1 MSGFNETMILEC
13 NRLASEEGKTG
24 NIENPALFTNKIGSG
39 IKVNSG
45 DTISVYNSFISEKGA
60 GGETIQFNGNVL
72 KDLRGN
78 SLSINLSH
86 TKITKTNACYQDPI
100 NNASNADSQV
110 LYGVPLK
117 EVAVTET
124 KKYILKDNEVNLK
137 ISYYKTRNGDCCIAL
152 PRRFM
157 SNIPLNNDTR
167 PGQWKLEDSV
177 VNGLPFKGQST
188 NNGGVLTL
196 LFASPHPSSHENRPN
211 RSYFCETDYQF
222 KKGSEV
228 SSGGEEEAVN
238 SYFKLR
244 SDNSRYK
251 IYVMT
256 EMRKSGFI
264 SGSGTDSDM
273 DWFRENGHPLFS
285 PSEAVYI
292 PYEEILTLT
301 CPVGFSSP
309 QSIADNLTKQMRNT
323 GELDNDFF
331 VQNTNELGTTIS
343 NQVRLKRPISVRTQS
358 PLYKTF
364 NSFSVNDNNA
374 STYYSFYAPHFG
386 TGDRRFEYNQFLQNY
401 QYIGIKRPDLYDTGI
416 KLALTMPNHNQ
427 ESLRFCHLD
436 LDINCSFTTLGNQ
449 RINAVVRLAHEWTTT
464 NLNAWRDFF
473 IAQGN
478 YPELFENRNNN
489 YAGITNVN
497 NSRFFHMNLNQ
508 GQQTRLGGDNVMPDN
523 FDSNEI
529 ALLNASSQNS
539 VPFFVDYNPS
549 ASNTFTDGQDKDN
562 ACYGFAVKQL
572 SGNGSY
578 VIAFTTEGLGLI
590 NPQDLIDADTPF
602 YNGCQTTPGV
612 PYEYAYYSGSHSA
625 SGHAQGIIVGNY
637 QASGTGFTRNTGNGR
652 VCGFDKHFNAYGNCM
667 IGLAD
672 GYLNTDYQ
680 FLSHYAVNTF
690 IDNGLQQGQ
699 AIIDA
704 TPYARKIYL
713 GAQEPK
719 FEFSASNS
727 KFNLQQLHTPE
738 YVGNLWNAGIDS
750 ASATFNTT
758 SNPNAQEKVFKI
770 NKRLDNTNFTTDMIP
785 YSQNY
790 ASAVSS
796 AYLGVGDSSGVDI
809 TLSRMNDML
818 EPWTIFDA
826 HSGVFIENFGITQD
840 AWNKSMWDTL
850 GFSYNQ
856 FNGSFNS
863 SFNYNTRID
872 ELNRKNMPVI
882 TTNAD
887 VNAGDTM
894 SFVSNIFGANLLTS
908 QVPLPQLFNGVI
920 TGQQPPF
927 TDDRY
932 PSSYP
937 AITQNQSSILIEAD
951 DLPTK
956 MSRAY
961 YTIRSDILDKYTYL
975 GSKDSGEALKTVSVV
990 NKINGDG
997 DYYFQQDNPL
1007 QFTVTNPKTITSI
1020 TTHICDPE
1028 GNSAQLNRDSCV
1040 MYRIDKRINSTLT
1053 PVEELLQA
1061 TEQKQN
1067 NKK

>member
-24 NIENPALFTNKIGSG
+24 NNENPALFTNKIGSG
-39 IKVNSG
+39 IKVNAG

-60 GGETIQFNGNVL
+60 GGETIQFTGKTL

-78 SLSINLSH
+78 ALSINLSH
-86 TKITKTNACYQDPI
+86 TQITKTNACYQDPV
-100 NNASNADSQV
+100 NNASNTDSPV

-117 EVAVTET
+117 EVAET
-124 KKYILKDNEVNLK
+124 KTNKYILKDNEVNLK

-157 SNIPLNNDTR
+157 SNIPIENNTR
-167 PGQWKLEDSV
+167 PTQWKVEDSV
-177 VNGLPFKGQST
+177 ANGLPFKAQST

-196 LFASPHPSSHENRPN
+196 LKSTLLKILSLPN
-211 RSYFCETDYQF
+211 RSYFVEQDYEF
-222 KKGSEV
+222 KKGSET
-228 SSGGEEEAVN
+228 SSGGEEEEPF

-244 SDNSRYK
+244 SDNSRFK

-264 SGSGTDSDM
+264 SGSGTDEEM
-273 DWFRENGHPLFS
+273 DWFRENGFPLFS
-285 PSEAVYI
+285 PSEAVYL

-301 CPVGFSSP
+301 CPTGFSSP
-309 QSIADNLTKQMRNT
+309 ESIADNLTNQMRET
-323 GELDNDFF
+323 GALEIDHL
-331 VQNTNELGTTIS
+331 VQSTNKLATTID
-343 NQVRLKRPISVRTQS
+343 NQVRVKRPISIKTEG

-364 NSFSVNDNNA
+364 NSFSVNDHNA
-374 STYYSFYAPHFG
+374 STYYSFYTPAFQS
-386 TGDRRFEYNQFLQNY
+386 GDRKFEYNQYIQNY
-401 QYIGIKRPDLYDTGI
+401 QYIGIKRPDLYDAGI
-416 KLALTMPNHNQ
+416 RLIATMPNHNQ
-427 ESLRFCHLD
+427 PSLKFCHLEM
-436 LDINCSFTTLGNQ
+436 DINTSMTNVGND
-449 RINAVVRLAHEWTTT
+449 RFNASIMT
-464 NLNAWRDFF
+464 NHPWETANLEAWRDFML
-473 IAQGN
+473 AQGN

-497 NSRFFHMNLNQ
+497 NSRFLHMNLNEK
-508 GQQTRLGGDNVMPDN
+508 QQNRLGGDNVMPDN
-523 FDSNEI
+523 FGSNEQS
-529 ALLNASSQNS
+529 LLNASSQNS
-539 VPFFVDYNPS
+539 VPVFFDYDPS
-549 ASNTFTDGQDKDN
+549 ASMTLTEGNEGNPCFGALYKR
-562 ACYGFAVKQL
+562 L
-572 SGNGSY
+572 SPSGSY
-578 VIAFTTEGLGLI
+578 VITFSTKGIGNN
-590 NPQDLIDADTPF
+590 NPIDFVNEPF
-602 YNGCQTTPGV
+602 YNSCQTLPGV
-612 PYEYAYYSGSHSA
+612 PHEYAYYSGSHNA
-625 SGHAQGIIVGNY
+625 SGHHFGIIVGNY
-637 QASGTGFTRNTGNGR
+637 QASGTNASNNASGR
-652 VCGFDKHFNAYGNCM
+652 LLGFDKHFNAYGNAM

-680 FLSHYAVNTF
+680 FLSHYAVNTLE
-690 IDNGLQQGQ
+690 DNTQTAG
-699 AIIDA
+699 ASIIDA

-727 KFNLQQLHTPE
+727 KFNIQQLHTPE
-738 YVGNLWNAGIDS
+738 YIGNQWNAGIDS

-758 SNPNAQEKVFKI
+758 TNPDAQEKVFKI
-770 NKRLDNTNFTTDMIP
+770 NKRLDNTNWTPDMIP

-809 TLSRMNDML
+809 TLSRKNDMIDA
-818 EPWTIFDA
+818 WTIFDA
-826 HSGVFIENFGITQD
+826 HSGVFIEDFGITQQ

-850 GFSYNQ
+850 GFSYYQ

-872 ELNRKNMPVI
+872 EINKKNMPII

-894 SFVSNIFGANLLTS
+894 SFVSNIFGANLFTS

-920 TGQQPPF
+920 TGQTPPF
-927 TDDRY
+927 VDNRY

-937 AITQNQSSILIEAD
+937 AITQNQRSVLIEAD

-961 YTIRSDILDKYTYL
+961 YTIRSDILDKYSYL
-975 GSKDSGEALKTVSVV
+975 GSKDSGEALKTISVV

-1007 QFTVTNPKTITSI
+1007 QFTITNPKTITSI

-1061 TEQKQN
+1061 TAQSQN
-1067 NKK
+1067 TKK

>member
-24 NIENPALFTNKIGSG
+24 NNENTALFTNKVGSG
-39 IKVNSG
+39 LKVNAG

-72 KDLRGN
+72 KDLQGN
-78 SLSINLSH
+78 ALSINLSH
-86 TKITKTNACYQDPI
+86 TVITKTNACYQDPI
-100 NNASNADSQV
+100 NNASNNDSQV
-110 LYGVPLK
+110 LYGVPTK
-117 EVAVTET
+117 EVATTET

-157 SNIPLNNDTR
+157 SNIPLANDTR
-167 PGQWKLEDSV
+167 PTQWKVEDSV
-177 VNGLPFKGQST
+177 ENGLPFTAQST

-196 LFASPHPSSHENRPN
+196 LKSNLLKGTERPN
-211 RSYFCETDYQF
+211 RSYFCEEDYQY
-222 KKGSEV
+222 KKGSDI
-228 SSGGEEEAVN
+228 SSGGEEEAKN
-238 SYFKLR
+238 SFFKLR

-256 EMRKSGFI
+256 EIRKSGNLPAE
-264 SGSGTDSDM
+264 
-273 DWFRENGHPLFS
+273 DWFKEDGFDLLS
-285 PSEAVYI
+285 PSEATYI

-301 CPVGFSSP
+301 CPTGFSSP
-309 QSIADNLTKQMRNT
+309 QSIADNLTNQMRRT
-323 GELDNDFF
+323 GALENDFL

-343 NQVRLKRPISVRTQS
+343 NQIRLKRPISVRTES
-358 PLYKTF
+358 PVYKTF
-364 NSFSVNDNNA
+364 NSFSVNDHNA
-374 STYYSFYAPHFG
+374 STYYSFYKPNFSA
-386 TGDRRFEYNQFLQNY
+386 GDRKFEYNQYLQNY
-401 QYIGIKRPDLYDTGI
+401 QYIGIKRPDLYDAGVR
-416 KLALTMPNHNQ
+416 LSRTMPNHNQ
-427 ESLRFCHLD
+427 ESLKFCHLEM
-436 LDINCSFTTLGNQ
+436 DINTSMTAMGNG
-449 RINAVVRLAHEWTTT
+449 RLNASIIT
-464 NLNAWRDFF
+464 NHPWETENLEAWRDFML
-473 IAQGN
+473 AQGN
-478 YPELFENRNNN
+478 YPELFNNRCNN
-489 YAGITNVN
+489 YAGITTVN
-497 NSRFFHMNLNQ
+497 NSRFLHMNLNEK
-508 GQQTRLGGDNVMPDN
+508 QQNRLGGDNVMPDS
-523 FDSNEI
+523 FTGEVAD
-529 ALLNASSQNS
+529 LNASSQNS
-539 VPFFVDYNPS
+539 VPLFFDYDPS
-549 ASNTFTDGQDKDN
+549 ASMTLTEGNEGN
-562 ACYGFAVKQL
+562 ACFGALYKKL
-572 SGNGSY
+572 SPSGSY
-578 VIAFTTEGLGLI
+578 VIAFSTTGIGAQNPIDLI
-590 NPQDLIDADTPF
+590 NNPF
-602 YNGCQTTPGV
+602 YNASQTTPGI
-612 PYEYAYYSGSHSA
+612 PHEYAFYSGSHNA
-625 SGHAQGIIVGNY
+625 SGHHYGIIVGNY
-637 QASGTGFTRNTGNGR
+637 QASGTNASNNASGR
-652 VCGFDKHFNAYGNCM
+652 LLGFDKHFNAYGNCM

-680 FLSHYAVNTF
+680 FLSHYGVNTF
-690 IDNGLQQGQ
+690 IDNQLQQGQ
-699 AIIDA
+699 AVIDA

-719 FEFSASNS
+719 WEFSASNS
-727 KFNLQQLHTPE
+727 KFNIQQLHTPE
-738 YVGNLWNAGIDS
+738 YIGNQWNAGIDS
-750 ASATFNTT
+750 ASATYNTT
-758 SNPNAQEKVFKI
+758 TNPDAQEKVFKI

-790 ASAVSS
+790 ASGVSS

-818 EPWTIFDA
+818 EPWTVFDA
-826 HSGVFIENFGITQD
+826 HSGIFIEDFGITQD
-840 AWNKSMWDTL
+840 AWNRSMWDTL

-856 FNGSFNS
+856 FNGNFNA

-872 ELNRKNMPVI
+872 EINKKNMPVI

-894 SFVSNIFGANLLTS
+894 SFVSNIFGANLFTS

-937 AITQNQSSILIEAD
+937 AITQNQRSILIEAD

-975 GSKDSGEALKTVSVV
+975 GSKDSGEALKTISVV

-1028 GNSAQLNRDSCV
+1028 GNSALLNRDSCV

-1061 TEQKQN
+1061 TAQQK
-1067 NKK
+1067 K

>member
-24 NIENPALFTNKIGSG
+24 NNENNALFSNKIGSG
-39 IKVNSG
+39 IKVNAG
-45 DTISVYNSFISEKGA
+45 DSVSVYSAFISERGA
-60 GGETIQFNGNVL
+60 GGDTIQFNGTTL

-78 SLSINLSH
+78 ALSINLSH

-100 NNASNADSQV
+100 NNASNNDGQV
-110 LYGVPLK
+110 IYGVPLK
-117 EVAVTET
+117 EVAEIET
-124 KKYILKDNEVNLK
+124 NKYILKDNEVNLK
-137 ISYYKTRNGDCCIAL
+137 ISYYKTRNGDCCVAL

-157 SNIPLNNDTR
+157 SPIPLNANTR
-167 PGQWKLEDSV
+167 PTQWKLEDSV
-177 VNGLPFKGQST
+177 ENGLPFKAQST

-196 LFASPHPSSHENRPN
+196 LSSNLNGTEQRPN
-211 RSYFCETDYQF
+211 RSYFCEGDYTY

-228 SSGGEEEAVN
+228 SSSGTTEALN
-238 SYFKLR
+238 SYFKLK

-256 EMRKSGFI
+256 DTRKSGFI

-273 DWFRENGHPLFS
+273 DWFREDGTPLYS
-285 PSEAVYI
+285 PSEAI
-292 PYEEILTLT
+292 FLPYEEILTLT

-309 QSIADNLTKQMRNT
+309 ESIADSLTNQMKDTGNLETDY
-323 GELDNDFF
+323 L

-343 NQVRLKRPISVRTQS
+343 NQIRLKRPVSVRTQN
-358 PLYKTF
+358 PVYKTF
-364 NSFSVNDNNA
+364 NSFSVNDHNA
-374 STYYSFYAPHFG
+374 STYYSFHAPQFAS
-386 TGDRRFEYNQFLQNY
+386 GDRFFEYNQFIQNY
-401 QYIGIKRPDLYDTGI
+401 QFIGIKRPDFYDAGI
-416 KLALTMPNHNQ
+416 RLIATMPDHNQ
-427 ESLRFCHLD
+427 ESLKFCHLD
-436 LDINCSFTTLGNQ
+436 LDINTSLTEVGQNRL
-449 RINAVVRLAHEWTTT
+449 NASIQIAHEWKTE

-497 NSRFFHMNLNQ
+497 NSRFLHMNLNEK
-508 GQQTRLGGDNVMPDN
+508 QQTRLGGDNVYPES
-523 FDSNEI
+523 FGSNEL
-529 ALLNASSQNS
+529 ANLNASSQNS
-539 VPFFVDYNPS
+539 VPLFFDYDPS
-549 ASNTFTDGQDKDN
+549 ASMTLTEGNEGNPCFGAMYK
-562 ACYGFAVKQL
+562 KL
-572 SGNGSY
+572 SKNGSY
-578 VIAFTTEGLGLI
+578 VISFSTNGIGLK
-590 NPQDLIDADTPF
+590 NPIDLVGNPF
-602 YNGCQTTPGV
+602 YNSSQTVPGV
-612 PYEYAYYSGSHSA
+612 PHEYAYYSGSHSA
-625 SGHAQGIIVGNY
+625 SGHLHGIIVGNY
-637 QASGTGFTRNTGNGR
+637 QASGTNTLNNASGR
-652 VCGFDKHFNAYGNCM
+652 LCGFDKHFNSYGNAV

-680 FLSHYAVNTF
+680 FVSHYAVNTF
-690 IDNGLQQGQ
+690 IDNGLQLGN

-719 FEFSASNS
+719 WEYSASNQ
-727 KFNLQQLHTPE
+727 KFNIQQLHTPE
-738 YVGNLWNAGIDS
+738 YIGNLWNAGIDS

-758 SNPNAQEKVFKI
+758 ENPNAQEKVFKI
-770 NKRLDNTNFTTDMIP
+770 NKRIDNTNFTTDMIP

-790 ASAVSS
+790 ASGVSS

-809 TLSRMNDML
+809 TISRMNDML

-826 HSGVFIENFGITQD
+826 HSGIFIEDFGITEN

-856 FNGSFNS
+856 FHSSLSS
-863 SFNYNTRID
+863 SFNYNTR
-872 ELNRKNMPVI
+872 LNEINKNNMPVA

-887 VNAGDTM
+887 INAGDTM
-894 SFVSNIFGANLLTS
+894 SFVSNIFGANLFTS
-908 QVPLPQLFNGVI
+908 QVPLPQLFNGAI
-920 TGQQPPF
+920 NGQTPPF

-937 AITQNQSSILIEAD
+937 AITQNQKSILLEAEE
-951 DLPTK
+951 LPTK

-961 YTIRSDILDKYTYL
+961 YTIRTDLLDSYTYL
-975 GSKDSGEALKTVSVV
+975 GSKDSGEALKTISVV

-1007 QFTVTNPKTITSI
+1007 EFTITNPKMITNI

-1040 MYRIDKRINSTLT
+1040 MYKINKRINSTLT
-1053 PVEELLQA
+1053 PVEQLLQA
-1061 TEQKQN
+1061 TN
-1067 NKK
+1067 TKK

>member
-24 NIENPALFTNKIGSG
+24 NNENPALFTNKVGSG
-39 IKVNSG
+39 IKVNAG

-72 KDLRGN
+72 KDLRGTA
-78 SLSINLSH
+78 LSINLSY
-86 TKITKTNACYQDPI
+86 TEITKTNACYQDPI
-100 NNASNADSQV
+100 NNASNNDGQV
-110 LYGVPLK
+110 IYGVPLK
-117 EVAVTET
+117 EVATTVD

-137 ISYYKTRNGDCCIAL
+137 ISYYKTRNGDCCVAL

-157 SNIPLNNDTR
+157 SPIPLNADTR
-167 PGQWKLEDSV
+167 PTQWKLEDSV
-177 VNGLPFKGQST
+177 LNGLPFKAQST

-196 LFASPHPSSHENRPN
+196 LTSSLQPISHENRPN
-211 RSYFCETDYQF
+211 RSYFCEEDYTY

-228 SSGGEEEAVN
+228 SSGGEEEATN
-238 SYFKLR
+238 SYFKLK

-256 EMRKSGFI
+256 DTRKSGFI
-264 SGSGTDSDM
+264 SGSGSDSDM
-273 DWFRENGHPLFS
+273 DWFREDGSALFS
-285 PSEAVYI
+285 PSEAVFI
-292 PYEEILTLT
+292 PYEEILTLS

-309 QSIADNLTKQMRNT
+309 QSIADNLTNQMRDTGALNT
-323 GELDNDFF
+323 DYL

-343 NQVRLKRPISVRTQS
+343 NQIRLKRPVSVRTEN
-358 PLYKTF
+358 PVYKTF
-364 NSFSVNDNNA
+364 ASFSVNDHNA
-374 STYYSFYAPHFG
+374 STYYSFHAPQFG
-386 TGDRRFEYNQFLQNY
+386 AGDRFFEYNQFLQCY
-401 QYIGIKRPDLYDTGI
+401 QFIGIKRPDLYDAGVRLT
-416 KLALTMPNHNQ
+416 ATMPNHNQ
-427 ESLRFCHLD
+427 QSLKFCHLD
-436 LDINCSFTTLGNQ
+436 MDINTSMTNVGNL
-449 RINAVVRLAHEWTTT
+449 RVNASIQIGHEWKTE
-464 NLNAWRDFF
+464 NLEAWRDFF

-489 YAGITNVN
+489 YAGITTVN
-497 NSRFFHMNLNQ
+497 NSRFLHMNLNQ
-508 GQQTRLGGDNVMPDN
+508 EQQTRLGGDNVYPES
-523 FDSNEI
+523 FGANEL
-529 ALLNASSQNS
+529 ANLNASSQNS
-539 VPFFVDYNPS
+539 VPLFFDYDPS
-549 ASNTFTDGQDKDN
+549 ASNTLTQGNSGNPCFGAMYK
-562 ACYGFAVKQL
+562 KL
-572 SGNGSY
+572 SNNGSY
-578 VIAFTTEGLGLI
+578 VISFSTTGIGAV
-590 NPQDLIDADTPF
+590 NPVDLVNNPF
-602 YNGCQTTPGV
+602 YNSSQTTPGV
-612 PYEYAYYSGSHSA
+612 PHEYAYYSGSHNA
-625 SGHAQGIIVGNY
+625 SGHKQGIIVGNY
-637 QASGTGFTRNTGNGR
+637 QASGTTRNTGNGR

-680 FLSHYAVNTF
+680 FVSHYAVNTF
-690 IDNGLQQGQ
+690 IDNGLQLGN

-727 KFNLQQLHTPE
+727 KFNIQQLHTPE
-738 YVGNLWNAGIDS
+738 YIGNLWNAGIDS
-750 ASATFNTT
+750 ASATYNTT
-758 SNPNAQEKVFKI
+758 ENPSAQEKVFKI

-790 ASAVSS
+790 ASGVSS
-796 AYLGVGDSSGVDI
+796 AYLGTGDSSGVDI
-809 TLSRMNDML
+809 TLSRKNDML
-818 EPWTIFDA
+818 EPWTVFDA
-826 HSGVFIENFGITQD
+826 HSGIFIEDFGITES

-850 GFSYNQ
+850 GFSYSQ
-856 FNGSFNS
+856 FHASLNS
-863 SFNYNTRID
+863 SFNYNTRVN
-872 ELNRKNMPVI
+872 ELNKKNMPI
-882 TTNAD
+882 ATTNAD

-894 SFVSNIFGANLLTS
+894 SFVCNVFGANLFTS
-908 QVPLPQLFNGVI
+908 QVPLPQLFNGAI
-920 TGQQPPF
+920 NGQTPPF

-937 AITQNQSSILIEAD
+937 AITQNQKSILLEAD

-975 GSKDSGEALKTVSVV
+975 GSKDSGEALKTISVV

-1007 QFTVTNPKTITSI
+1007 TFTITNPKTITNI

-1028 GNSAQLNRDSCV
+1028 GNSALLNRDSCV

-1061 TEQKQN
+1061 TA
-1067 NKK
+1067 NKKEQ

>member
-24 NIENPALFTNKIGSG
+24 NNENNALFSNKIGSG
-39 IKVNSG
+39 IKVNAG
-45 DTISVYNSFISEKGA
+45 DSVSVYSAFISERGA
-60 GGETIQFNGNVL
+60 GGDTIQFNGTTL

-78 SLSINLSH
+78 ALSINLSH

-100 NNASNADSQV
+100 NNASNNDGQV
-110 LYGVPLK
+110 IYGVPLK
-117 EVAVTET
+117 EVAEIET
-124 KKYILKDNEVNLK
+124 NKYILKDNEVNLK
-137 ISYYKTRNGDCCIAL
+137 ISYYKTRNGDCCVAL

-157 SNIPLNNDTR
+157 SPIPLNANTR
-167 PGQWKLEDSV
+167 PTQWKLEDSV
-177 VNGLPFKGQST
+177 ENGLPFKAQST

-196 LFASPHPSSHENRPN
+196 LSSNLNGTEQRPN
-211 RSYFCETDYQF
+211 RSYFCEGDYTY

-228 SSGGEEEAVN
+228 SSSGTTEALN
-238 SYFKLR
+238 SYFKLK

-256 EMRKSGFI
+256 DTRKSGFI

-273 DWFRENGHPLFS
+273 DWFREDGTPLYS
-285 PSEAVYI
+285 PSEAI
-292 PYEEILTLT
+292 FLPYEEILTLT

-309 QSIADNLTKQMRNT
+309 ESIADSLTNQMKDTGNLETDY
-323 GELDNDFF
+323 L

-343 NQVRLKRPISVRTQS
+343 NQIRLKRPVSVRTQN
-358 PLYKTF
+358 PVYKTF
-364 NSFSVNDNNA
+364 NSFSVNDHNA
-374 STYYSFYAPHFG
+374 STYYSFHAPQFAS
-386 TGDRRFEYNQFLQNY
+386 GDRFFEYNQFIQNY
-401 QYIGIKRPDLYDTGI
+401 QFIGIKRPDFYDAGI
-416 KLALTMPNHNQ
+416 RLIATMPDHNQ
-427 ESLRFCHLD
+427 ESLKFCHLD
-436 LDINCSFTTLGNQ
+436 LDINTSLTEVGQNRL
-449 RINAVVRLAHEWTTT
+449 NASIQIAHEWKTE

-497 NSRFFHMNLNQ
+497 NSRFLHMNLNEK
-508 GQQTRLGGDNVMPDN
+508 QQTRLGGDNVYPES
-523 FDSNEI
+523 FGSNEL
-529 ALLNASSQNS
+529 ANLNASSQNS
-539 VPFFVDYNPS
+539 VPLFFDYDPS
-549 ASNTFTDGQDKDN
+549 ASMTLTEGNEGNPCFGAMYK
-562 ACYGFAVKQL
+562 KL
-572 SGNGSY
+572 SKNGSY
-578 VIAFTTEGLGLI
+578 VISFSTNGIGLK
-590 NPQDLIDADTPF
+590 NPIDLVGNPF
-602 YNGCQTTPGV
+602 YNSSQTVPGV
-612 PYEYAYYSGSHSA
+612 PHEYAYYSGSHSA
-625 SGHAQGIIVGNY
+625 SGHLHGIIVGNY
-637 QASGTGFTRNTGNGR
+637 QASGTNTLNNASGR
-652 VCGFDKHFNAYGNCM
+652 LCGFDKHFNSYGNAV

-680 FLSHYAVNTF
+680 FVSHYAVNTF
-690 IDNGLQQGQ
+690 IDNGLQLGN

-719 FEFSASNS
+719 WEYSASNQ
-727 KFNLQQLHTPE
+727 KFNIQQLHTPE
-738 YVGNLWNAGIDS
+738 YIGNLWNAGIDS

-758 SNPNAQEKVFKI
+758 ENPNAQEKVFKI
-770 NKRLDNTNFTTDMIP
+770 NKRIDNTNFTTDMIP

-790 ASAVSS
+790 ASGVSS

-809 TLSRMNDML
+809 TISRMNDML

-826 HSGVFIENFGITQD
+826 HSGIFIEDFGITEN

-856 FNGSFNS
+856 FHSSLSS
-863 SFNYNTRID
+863 SFNYNTR
-872 ELNRKNMPVI
+872 LNEINKNNMPVA

-887 VNAGDTM
+887 INAGDTM
-894 SFVSNIFGANLLTS
+894 SFVSNIFGSNLFTS
-908 QVPLPQLFNGVI
+908 QVPLPQLFNGAI
-920 TGQQPPF
+920 NGQTPPF

-937 AITQNQSSILIEAD
+937 AITQNQKSILLEAEE
-951 DLPTK
+951 LPTK

-961 YTIRSDILDKYTYL
+961 YTIRTDLLDSYTYL
-975 GSKDSGEALKTVSVV
+975 GSKDSGEALKTISVV

-1007 QFTVTNPKTITSI
+1007 EFTITNPKMITNI

-1040 MYRIDKRINSTLT
+1040 MYKINKRINSTLT
-1053 PVEELLQA
+1053 PVEQLLQA
-1061 TEQKQN
+1061 TN
-1067 NKK
+1067 TKK

>member
-24 NIENPALFTNKIGSG
+24 NNENPALFTNKVGSG
-39 IKVNSG
+39 IKVNAG

-72 KDLRGN
+72 KDLKGN
-78 SLSINLSH
+78 ALSINLSH
-86 TKITKTNACYQDPI
+86 TVITKSNACYQDPI
-100 NNASNADSQV
+100 NNASNNDSQV
-110 LYGVPLK
+110 LYGVPTK
-117 EVAVTET
+117 EIALVET
-124 KKYILKDNEVNLK
+124 NKYILKDNEVNLK

-157 SNIPLNNDTR
+157 SNIPLANDTR
-167 PGQWKLEDSV
+167 PTQWKVEDSV
-177 VNGLPFKGQST
+177 ENGLPFKAQST
-188 NNGGVLTL
+188 NNGVLTL
-196 LFASPHPSSHENRPN
+196 LRSNLLKGTERPN
-211 RSYFCETDYQF
+211 RSYFCEEDYQY
-222 KKGSEV
+222 KKGSEI
-228 SSGGEEEAVN
+228 SGGGEEEATN
-238 SYFKLR
+238 SFFKLR

-256 EMRKSGFI
+256 EIRKSGNLPAE
-264 SGSGTDSDM
+264 
-273 DWFRENGHPLFS
+273 DWFKEEGADLLS
-285 PSEAVYI
+285 PSEAIFI

-301 CPVGFSSP
+301 CPTGFSSP
-309 QSIADNLTKQMRNT
+309 ESIADNLTNQMRKT
-323 GELDNDFF
+323 GALENDYL

-343 NQVRLKRPISVRTQS
+343 NQIRLKRPISVRTES
-358 PLYKTF
+358 PVYKTF
-364 NSFSVNDNNA
+364 NSFSVNDHNA
-374 STYYSFYAPHFG
+374 STYYSFYKPNFG
-386 TGDRRFEYNQFLQNY
+386 TGDRKFEYNQYLQNY
-401 QYIGIKRPDLYDTGI
+401 QYIGIKRPDLYDAGVRLT
-416 KLALTMPNHNQ
+416 ATMPNHNQ
-427 ESLRFCHLD
+427 PSLKFCHLEM
-436 LDINCSFTTLGNQ
+436 DINTSMTNVGQ
-449 RINAVVRLAHEWTTT
+449 VRLNASIMTNHEWKTE
-464 NLNAWRDFF
+464 NLEAWRDFM

-478 YPELFENRNNN
+478 YPELFFNRCNN
-489 YAGITNVN
+489 YAGITTVN
-497 NSRFFHMNLNQ
+497 NSRFLHMNLNEK
-508 GQQTRLGGDNVMPDN
+508 QQNRLGGDNVMPESWTGEVAN
-523 FDSNEI
+523 
-529 ALLNASSQNS
+529 LNASSQNS
-539 VPFFVDYNPS
+539 VPLFFDYDPS
-549 ASNTFTDGQDKDN
+549 ASNTLTNGNEGNPCFGALYKR
-562 ACYGFAVKQL
+562 L
-572 SGNGSY
+572 SPSGSY
-578 VIAFTTEGLGLI
+578 VITFSTTGIGAV
-590 NPQDLIDADTPF
+590 NPVDLVNNPF
-602 YNGCQTTPGV
+602 YNASQTTPGV
-612 PYEYAYYSGSHSA
+612 PHEYAFYSGSHNA
-625 SGHAQGIIVGNY
+625 SGHHYGIIVGNY
-637 QASGTGFTRNTGNGR
+637 QASGTNASNNASGR
-652 VCGFDKHFNAYGNCM
+652 LLGFDKHFTAYGNCM

-680 FLSHYAVNTF
+680 FLSHYGVNTF
-690 IDNGLQQGQ
+690 IDNALQQGQ
-699 AIIDA
+699 AVIDA

-719 FEFSASNS
+719 WEYSASNS
-727 KFNLQQLHTPE
+727 KFNIQQLHTPE
-738 YVGNLWNAGIDS
+738 YIGNQWNAGIDS
-750 ASATFNTT
+750 ASATYNTT
-758 SNPNAQEKVFKI
+758 TNPDAQEKVFKI
-770 NKRLDNTNFTTDMIP
+770 NKRLDNTNWTTDMIP

-790 ASAVSS
+790 ASGVSS

-818 EPWTIFDA
+818 EPWTVFDA
-826 HSGVFIENFGITQD
+826 HSGIFIEDFGITQE

-856 FNGSFNS
+856 FNGNFNA

-872 ELNRKNMPVI
+872 EINKKNMPVI

-894 SFVSNIFGANLLTS
+894 SFVSNIFGANLFTS

-937 AITQNQSSILIEAD
+937 AITQNQKSILIEAD

-975 GSKDSGEALKTVSVV
+975 GSKDSGEALKTISVV

-1040 MYRIDKRINSTLT
+1040 MYRIDKVIQSTLT

-1061 TEQKQN
+1061 TA

>member
-24 NIENPALFTNKIGSG
+24 NNENTALFTNKVGSG
-39 IKVNSG
+39 IKVNAG

-78 SLSINLSH
+78 ALSINLSH
-86 TKITKTNACYQDPI
+86 TTITKTNACYQDPI
-100 NNASNADSQV
+100 NNASNQDSQV

-117 EVAVTET
+117 EVATTET
-124 KKYILKDNEVNLK
+124 TKYILKDNEVNLK
-137 ISYYKTRNGDCCIAL
+137 ISYYKTRNGDCCVAL

-157 SNIPLNNDTR
+157 SSIHLENDTR
-167 PGQWKLEDSV
+167 PTQWKIEDSV
-177 VNGLPFKGQST
+177 ENGLPFKAQST

-196 LFASPHPSSHENRPN
+196 LQTTLLSGIHQESTPN
-211 RSYFCETDYQF
+211 RSYFVETDYQF
-222 KKGSEV
+222 KKGSET
-228 SSGGEEEAVN
+228 SSGGEEEATN

-244 SDNSRYK
+244 SDNSRFK
-251 IYVMT
+251 IYVIS

-264 SGSGTDSDM
+264 SGSGTDEDM
-273 DWFRENGHPLFS
+273 DWFREDGSPLFS

-292 PYEEILTLT
+292 PYEEILTLN

-309 QSIADNLTKQMRNT
+309 QSIADNLTNQMRDT
-323 GELDNDFF
+323 GALENDFL
-331 VQNTNELGTTIS
+331 VQNTNALASTIS
-343 NQVRLKRPISVRTQS
+343 NQVRIKRPISVRTES
-358 PLYKTF
+358 PVYKTF
-364 NSFSVNDNNA
+364 NSFSVNDHNA
-374 STYYSFYAPHFG
+374 STYYSFYAPAFQ
-386 TGDRRFEYNQFLQNY
+386 TGDRRFEYNQYLQNY
-401 QYIGIKRPDLYDTGI
+401 QYIGIKRPDLYDAGI
-416 KLALTMPNHNQ
+416 RLIATMPNHNQ
-427 ESLRFCHLD
+427 ESLKFCHLD
-436 LDINCSFTTLGNQ
+436 LDINTSLTTSGNIRQ
-449 RINAVVRLAHEWTTT
+449 GAVVRIGHEWTKT
-464 NLNAWRDFF
+464 NLDAWRDFF

-497 NSRFFHMNLNQ
+497 NSRFFHMNLNEK
-508 GQQTRLGGDNVMPDN
+508 QQDRLGGDNVMPDN
-523 FDSNEI
+523 FGGNEL

-539 VPFFVDYNPS
+539 VPLFVDYNPS
-549 ASNTFTDGQDKDN
+549 ASNTFTDGQDKNN
-562 ACYGFAVKQL
+562 ACYGFGVKQL

-578 VIAFTTEGLGLI
+578 VISFTTTGIGAV
-590 NPQDLIDADTPF
+590 NPIDLFNNEF
-602 YNGCQTTPGV
+602 YNACQTNVGV
-612 PYEYAYYSGSHSA
+612 PHEYAYYSGSHNA
-625 SGHAQGIIVGNY
+625 SGHAHGIIVGNY
-637 QASGTGFTRNTGNGR
+637 QASGTNALNNASGR
-652 VCGFDKHFNAYGNCM
+652 LCGFDKHFNAYGNAM

-680 FLSHYAVNTF
+680 FVSHYAVNTLD
-690 IDNGLQQGQ
+690 DNTKTAGNS
-699 AIIDA
+699 IIDA

-727 KFNLQQLHTPE
+727 KFNIQQLHTPE
-738 YVGNLWNAGIDS
+738 YIGNLWNAGIDS
-750 ASATFNTT
+750 ASATYNTT
-758 SNPNAQEKVFKI
+758 ENPNAQEKVFKI

-790 ASAVSS
+790 ASGVSS
-796 AYLGVGDSSGVDI
+796 AYLGVGDSSGVNI
-809 TLSRMNDML
+809 TISRKNDMI
-818 EPWTIFDA
+818 EPWTVFDA
-826 HSGVFIENFGITQD
+826 HSGIFIEDFGITQD
-840 AWNKSMWDTL
+840 AWNRSMWDTL
-850 GFSYNQ
+850 GFSYSQ
-856 FNGSFNS
+856 FHASLNA
-863 SFNYNTRID
+863 SFNYNTRIN
-872 ELNRKNMPVI
+872 EINKSNMPI
-882 TTNAD
+882 ATTNAD

-894 SFVSNIFGANLLTS
+894 SFTSNVFGANLFTS
-908 QVPLPQLFNGVI
+908 QVPLPQLFNGRI
-920 TGQQPPF
+920 TGQVPPF
-927 TDDRY
+927 TDNRFV
-932 PSSYP
+932 SSYP
-937 AITQNQSSILIEAD
+937 AITQNQKSVLLEAE

-1007 QFTVTNPKTITSI
+1007 QFTITNPKTITSI

-1028 GNSAQLNRDSCV
+1028 GNSALLNRDSCV

-1061 TEQKQN
+1061 TAN